1 MKIDNVECESA
12 FIIDSRDRIIA
23 AISEDEAMVA
33 KDCRLILSYDPEND
47 LRIFKDNMGN
57 LIIKGTDEYNS
68 LS

>member
-1 MKIDNVECESA
+1 MIINNIPCESA

-23 AISEDEAMVA
+23 AISEDEAMVT
-33 KDCRLILSYDPEND
+33 KDFRLILSSDPEND
-47 LRIFKDNMGN
+47 LRIIRDNMGN